1 MEGKDRNED
10 APQLGRNEDA
20 PQLGGMAA
28 RQLMFWFIAWAY
40 L

>member
-1 MEGKDRNED
+1 MEGKD
-10 APQLGRNEDA
+10 RNEDA